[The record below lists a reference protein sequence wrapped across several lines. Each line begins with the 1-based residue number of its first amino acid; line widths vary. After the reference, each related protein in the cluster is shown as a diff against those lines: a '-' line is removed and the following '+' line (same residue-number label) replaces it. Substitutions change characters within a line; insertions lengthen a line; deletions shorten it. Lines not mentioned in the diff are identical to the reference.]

1 MEDMMAKLSSLLEQK
16 ALTKYKDLLEMEQ
29 GRIHTL
35 KEQFARFMESVKLIT
50 TRLLMNTSHDSVP
63 Q

>member
-16 ALTKYKDLLEMEQ
+16 ETLTKYKDLLEME
-29 GRIHTL
+29 REVTL
-35 KEQFARFMESVKLIT
+35 KDNLPALWKVLELIT